1 MNNVQI
7 AGSVIPAMSLQAIDK
22 VRELTEIFKEAP
34 QYALETNHIIHGGM
48 YSRTITMPAGH
59 VLTGSL
65 VKVNTLLIING
76 HVTAY
81 LGDIGSAEFNG
92 YGVVPASAGR
102 KQAFISHADTDITM
116 IFATD
121 ATSVEEAEAE
131 LTDEADMLV
140 SRSDTGSNNVLITGE

>member
-1 MNNVQI
+1 MSSVQI
-7 AGSVIPAMSLQAIDK
+7 ADSGIPAMSARAIDK
-22 VRELTEIFKEAP
+22 VRELTEIVKAAP

-102 KQAFISHADTDITM
+102 KQAFISHTDTDITM
-116 IFATD
+116 VFATE

-140 SRSDTGSNNVLITGE
+140 SRSDTGSNKVLITGE